1 MVGGGGELVVGYG
14 TSMVGRVMVIAA
26 LVASFAQKSE
36 AGYIKDLKRSNMTIS
51 STSGG
56 SSDVNGDNDSASG
69 GQQASGGG
77 DYPWKANGEPKEA
90 AIFNI
95 DITVLYGNVS
105 KLKEKP
111 WCTLPKVTRQ
121 WFIDNPSKPC
131 PAKFK
136 SNSNSNSK
144 SKYNKSNNNSNK
156 KTKFKRQVSSTEADG
171 AENADDV
178 DNDELS
184 SNTDS

>member
-1 MVGGGGELVVGYG
+1 MRKKN
-14 TSMVGRVMVIAA
+14 T
-26 LVASFAQKSE
+26 
-36 AGYIKDLKRSNMTIS
+36 TIS
-51 STSGG
+51 STNRGPGNGNSG
-56 SSDVNGDNDSASG
+56 NGNASG

-77 DYPWKANGEPKEA
+77 SSAWKPSGEPKEA
-90 AIFNI
+90 TIHKI

-105 KLKEKP
+105 KLEQTP
-111 WCTLPKVTRQ
+111 WSTLPKVTRQ
-121 WFIDNPSKPC
+121 WFIDNPTKQC

-136 SNSNSNSK
+136 SNSNSK
-144 SKYNKSNNNSNK
+144 SKYKSNNNSNK